1 MKTVIDIH
9 AEIAELRAELAHC
22 MLTVKE
28 RKETLRQLN
37 DMLVEAERRRTEAE
51 GA

>member
-1 MKTVIDIH
+1 MEDVHDIY

-22 MLTVKE
+22 ILTRKE
-28 RKETLRQLN
+28 RRETQQRLDRALT
-37 DMLVEAERRRTEAE
+37 EAEHRQREAE